1 MGHPGMWEETF
12 LAMSAL
18 LGESIDDAVSALT
31 PESAE
36 RVALLKARLSH
47 PDKGTRA
54 NEIAHALKP
63 VLRDLTR
70 ARLR

>member
-1 MGHPGMWEETF
+1 MWEETF

-36 RVALLKARLSH
+36 RVASLKARLAH
-47 PDKGTRA
+47 PDKATRA
-54 NEIAHALKP
+54 NLIAHTLQP